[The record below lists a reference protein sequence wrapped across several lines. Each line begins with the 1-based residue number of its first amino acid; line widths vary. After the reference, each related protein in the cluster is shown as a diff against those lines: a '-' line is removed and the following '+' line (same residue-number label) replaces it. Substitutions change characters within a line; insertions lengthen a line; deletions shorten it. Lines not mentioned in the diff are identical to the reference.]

1 MGVTLKKIAVAA
13 AFAAIAVSGCVSPGV
28 RPNPLATQYR
38 ATNVIDW
45 QSLAARTVAAIPAS
59 AGASHGS
66 VYLPEGPRDSRF
78 YAIYRNYLE
87 QELYRQNYAV
97 LRTPAGADVLLETHT
112 NWVLHDHNGKTITD
126 YSTFW
131 TSAVAYFGQMRH
143 ISSLDTGFAAGIAT
157 GVIADF
163 LDSLDGS
170 TRAEVV
176 VTTNIVS
183 PRTNRLHFVRS
194 ETLYVEPSELTNYMD
209 ALPMVAL
216 PVTRASTR

>member
-1 MGVTLKKIAVAA
+1 MKKIAIAA
-13 AFAAIAVSGCVSPGV
+13 AIAAVAVSGCVSPGV

-38 ATNVIDW
+38 ATNVMDW
-45 QSLAARTVAAIPAS
+45 QSLAARTVAAIPTS

-66 VYLPEGPRDSRF
+66 VYVPEGPRDSRF

-112 NWVLHDHNGKTITD
+112 DWVLHDRAGKKITD
-126 YSTFW
+126 YNTLW
-131 TSAVAYFGQMRH
+131 TTSAAYFGQMRH

-163 LDSLDGS
+163 LASLNGG

-176 VTTNIVS
+176 ITTNIVS
-183 PRTNRLHFVRS
+183 TRTNRVHFIRS
-194 ETLYVEPSELTNYMD
+194 EALYVEPSELTNYMD